1 MTPQLETVLQ
11 ISGIG
16 TALLFTALA
25 GLIGLMYLLTAQWL
39 FTPAPVEAAPA
50 ATDTSTADD
59 EAEAEAERDG
69 VEAERDRQRRAVAIA
84 VALACAHAERGPVM
98 VSDSATG
105 WRRLHHTRRLSQPR
119 ARGRT
124 RG

>member
-16 TALLFTALA
+16 TALLFTALV

-39 FTPAPVEAAPA
+39 FAPAPVAAEPA
-50 ATDTSTADD
+50 AVDEATAD
-59 EAEAEAERDG
+59 EVAETQRNE

-84 VALACAHAERGPVM
+84 VAVACAHAERSPVM
-98 VSDSATG
+98 ATGSATG